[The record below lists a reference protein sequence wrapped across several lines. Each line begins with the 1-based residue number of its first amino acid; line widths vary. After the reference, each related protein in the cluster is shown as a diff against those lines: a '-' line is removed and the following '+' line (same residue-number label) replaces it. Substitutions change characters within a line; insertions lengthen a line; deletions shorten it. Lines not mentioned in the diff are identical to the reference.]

1 MQVFARLLTTIL
13 LFPLLL
19 LVGRGALRK
28 TQGRHKQRSRQT
40 DECEAELY
48 KPVLF
53 STESVSR
60 HNTLICRCFR
70 LMYNNRLTVK
80 TAGVLQLATFT
91 PEYVRKWVAMVQY
104 FNYVTQHT
112 NLFE

>member
-1 MQVFARLLTTIL
+1 
-13 LFPLLL
+13 
-19 LVGRGALRK
+19 
-28 TQGRHKQRSRQT
+28 
-40 DECEAELY
+40 
-48 KPVLF
+48 
-53 STESVSR
+53 
-60 HNTLICRCFR
+60 
-70 LMYNNRLTVK
+70 MYNNRLTVK